1 MLLDIFSDKKREPA
15 ECIITLDGEEITEFY
30 PYLTEVVVDT
40 SRAQAAT
47 ATLRFETRRL
57 EDGLWSVQDDER
69 LHAWAAIT
77 IEAAFGD
84 TIEEIMRGYVR
95 QIDLS
100 YPADASATTVT
111 VSCQDDSIGLDRQHH
126 REIWGSD
133 APTSDRVIVE
143 TILGNSGLP
152 VRLHPD
158 SADGQSDLVVNQ
170 DCSDICLLCRR
181 AEANDYELIFAEGQ
195 VYFGPLRLDGEPQ
208 ATILVYAG
216 LDTNCI
222 RFDVKDDG
230 HLPDRVG
237 YDVAA
242 ETGAAVNSRVVAPN
256 LPLLG
261 KTPADSTGA
270 GLPEFAWNMRRE
282 GLGNDAEM
290 AAQAQHL
297 ANANSFKV
305 RVEGDL
311 DGSLYGHV
319 LRVAEPVG
327 VDGVGERYGGI
338 YYVDS
343 VSHHF
348 DTVGYQQT
356 FVLLRNAYGDNLEV
370 SGNPLA
376 GLL

>member
-15 ECIITLDGEEITEFY
+15 ECIITLDGEEITELY
-30 PYLTEVVVDT
+30 PYLTEAVVET

-47 ATLRFETRRL
+47 ATLKFETRRL

-152 VRLHPD
+152 VQLHPD

-181 AEANDYELIFAEGQ
+181 AEANDYELVFAEGQ
-195 VYFGPLRLDGEPQ
+195 VYFGPPRLDGEPQ

-242 ETGAAVNSRVVAPN
+242 ETGAAVNSRIVAPN

-343 VSHHF
+343 VSHRF
-348 DTVGYQQT
+348 DTAGYQQT